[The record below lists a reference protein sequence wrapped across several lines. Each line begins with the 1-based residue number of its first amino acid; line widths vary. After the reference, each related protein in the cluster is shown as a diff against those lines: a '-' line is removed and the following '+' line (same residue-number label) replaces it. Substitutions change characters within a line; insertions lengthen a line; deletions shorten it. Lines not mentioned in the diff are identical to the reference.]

1 MKTNNPMKILS
12 ERFRKDY
19 FTEGWLPK
27 KLSNKPPRHTGITVK
42 PRLAKLLFTTLFI
55 LCGLRSVAPDSN
67 TMIVF
72 QPKPIQPFNGLMYA
86 IGMVETMGNVSSYNE
101 IENAVGKFQIRQVR
115 IDDYNR
121 RTGSK
126 YVLED
131 MFDSRLSEKVFLY
144 FASQIGP
151 YHFEKIAK
159 NWNGSGP
166 KTDFYWKR
174 IKAYLE

>member
-1 MKTNNPMKILS
+1 MRINNPMKILS

-19 FTEGWLPK
+19 FTEGWPLK
-27 KLSNKPPRHTGITVK
+27 KLFNRPWLQSGITVK
-42 PRLAKLLFTTLFI
+42 PRLAKLLFTILFL

-72 QPKPIQPFNGLMYA
+72 QPKPIQPFNELMYA
-86 IGMVETMGNVSSYNE
+86 IGMVETMGNVSAYNE

-115 IDDYNR
+115 IDDFNR

-126 YVLED
+126 FVLED
-131 MFDSRLSEKVFLY
+131 MFDSGLSEKVFLY

-151 YHFEKIAK
+151 YHLEKIAK

-166 KTDFYWKR
+166 KTDYYWKR